1 MTKGQLIERISQ
13 LENCT
18 TNQAEIAVNTI
29 FHAMREALEDNQ
41 RVEIRGFGTFEV
53 RDYQA
58 YTGRNPKTG
67 DRVSVPPKRA
77 PFFKA
82 GKTLKQKLNEG

>member
-18 TNQAEIAVNTI
+18 SMQAEIAVNTI
-29 FHAMREALEDNQ
+29 FQAMREALEGNK

-67 DRVSVPPKRA
+67 DRVNVPPKRA

-82 GKTLKQKLNEG
+82 GKTLKQKLNEV